1 MIESIRQP
9 GGISMLRSIIQLIE
23 FLFGID
29 DEPIDYETIASLYY
43 ESNQFLYWFHCVNPD
58 ELMM

>member
-1 MIESIRQP
+1 
-9 GGISMLRSIIQLIE
+9 MLRSIIQLIE